1 MKKKINVRDLKAGMY
16 VYELDRPWRDTP
28 FPFQGFQIE
37 NDEAISQLRQHCEY
51 VFIDPDRSL
60 ATVSPI
66 QAWRA
71 PRPVRAE
78 GKKGPKA
85 ELHEVVEKTTAHR
98 PRRVYQDQTTV
109 EEEARFIKA
118 AHEQASSLVYSVME
132 DVQRGKTFDVGTAK
146 KVVGDMTQSVLR
158 NPDALICFTHLKK
171 RHEYTALHSLRVCIL
186 ALAFGRHLG
195 FDEETLN
202 VLGIGALLHDV
213 GKMKVPLEILN
224 KPGKLTEHESRIM
237 RNHVPYGVGVLER
250 ATGIA
255 KKAIEV
261 ARLHHERCDGTGYMD
276 KLKGDQ
282 ISEFGLIGAIVDV
295 YDAITS
301 DRPYG
306 HGIATL
312 DALNKMYAWRQTQFH
327 PRLVEQFIQCMGIFP
342 IGSLVRLNSHD
353 IGVVKTMNRAQRLKP
368 QVVLVLKP
376 DKMRH
381 PFRRTVDL
389 AHETNGRGQPYEITK
404 VLPAGLYGVQP
415 VDYLPIAAMAQ
426 PSPTPVGQHGARQ
439 RSI

>member
-1 MKKKINVRDLKAGMY
+1 MKKKIDVRDLKAGMY
-16 VYELDRPWRDTP
+16 VHELDRPWRETP
-28 FPFQGFQIE
+28 FVFQGFQIE
-37 NDEAISQLRQHCEY
+37 SDEDISQLKQHCEH

-60 ATVSPI
+60 GTVSPI
-66 QAWRA
+66 QARRT
-71 PRPVRAE
+71 PRPVPVVKERGPRAE
-78 GKKGPKA
+78 
-85 ELHEVVEKTTAHR
+85 LYEVVEKTTAHR

-109 EEEARFIKA
+109 EEEVRVIKDT
-118 AHEQASSLVYSVME
+118 HEQAGSLIYAVME
-132 DVQRGKTFDVGTAK
+132 DVQRGKVFDIEIAK
-146 KVVGDMTQSVLR
+146 EVVGDLTQSIVR

-195 FDEETLN
+195 FDEEVLN
-202 VLGIGALLHDV
+202 VLGIGALLHDI

-224 KPGKLTEHESRIM
+224 KPSELTEHESRIM
-237 RNHVPYGVGVLER
+237 RNHVPYGVGALER
-250 ATGIA
+250 TKGIP

-261 ARLHHERCDGTGYMD
+261 ARLHHERYDGTGYMD
-276 KLKGDQ
+276 QLKGDQ

-306 HGIATL
+306 HGISTL
-312 DALNKMYAWRQTQFH
+312 DALNKMYAWRQTHFH

-376 DKMRH
+376 DKTRH
-381 PFRRTVDL
+381 PFPRTVDL
-389 AHETNGRGQPYEITK
+389 AQETNSQGQPYEITK

-415 VDYLPIAAMAQ
+415 VDYLLVAAMAQ
-426 PSPTPVGQHGARQ
+426 PSPTPVGQHKARQ
-439 RSI
+439 R

>member
-1 MKKKINVRDLKAGMY
+1 MKKKIDVRDLRVGMY
-16 VYELDRPWRDTP
+16 VYELDRPWRETP

-37 NDEAISQLRQHCEY
+37 SDEDIGQLKQHCEH
-51 VFIDPDRSL
+51 VFIDADRSL
-60 ATVSPI
+60 GTVSPI

-71 PRPVRAE
+71 PRPVSAE
-78 GKKGPKA
+78 RKTGPEA
-85 ELHEVVEKTTAHR
+85 ELQEVVEKTTAHR

-109 EEEARFIKA
+109 EEEARVIKET
-118 AHEQASSLVYSVME
+118 HEQAISLVYSVME
-132 DVQRGKTFDVGTAK
+132 DVQRGKVFDVETAK
-146 KVVGDMTQSVLR
+146 KIVHDMAQSVVR

-186 ALAFGRHLG
+186 ALVFGRHLG
-195 FDEETLN
+195 FDEDVLN
-202 VLGIGALLHDV
+202 VLGVGALLHDI

-237 RNHVPYGVGVLER
+237 RNHVPYGISALEQ
-250 ATGIA
+250 AKGIP
-255 KKAIEV
+255 KRAIEV
-261 ARLHHERCDGTGYMD
+261 ARLHHERYGGTGYMD

-306 HGIATL
+306 HGISTL
-312 DALNKMYAWRQTQFH
+312 DALNKMYGWRRTHFH
-327 PRLVEQFIQCMGIFP
+327 PHLVEQFIQCMGIFP

-368 QVVLVLKP
+368 QVMLVLKP
-376 DKMRH
+376 DKTRH

-389 AHETNGRGQPYEITK
+389 ARETDGRGRPYEITSA
-404 VLPAGLYGVQP
+404 LPAGLYGIQP
-415 VDYLPIAAMAQ
+415 VDYLPVAAMVQ
-426 PSPTPVGQHGARQ
+426 PSPASVAHHKKRQ
-439 RSI
+439 R

>member
-1 MKKKINVRDLKAGMY
+1 MKKKVDVRDLKAGMY

-28 FPFQGFQIE
+28 FLFQGFQIQ
-37 NDEAISQLRQHCEY
+37 NDEDISQLKQHCEH

-60 ATVSPI
+60 ATVLPL

-71 PRPVRAE
+71 PRPVSIE
-78 GKKGPKA
+78 TKKGPKA
-85 ELHEVVEKTTAHR
+85 ALHEVVEKTTAHR

-109 EEEARFIKA
+109 EEEARVIKET
-118 AHEQASSLVYSVME
+118 HEQASSLVYSVME
-132 DVQRGKTFDVGTAK
+132 DVQRGKIFDVETAK
-146 KVVGDMTQSVLR
+146 KVVGDMTQSVMR

-202 VLGIGALLHDV
+202 VLGSGALLHDI

-237 RNHVPYGVGVLER
+237 RNHVPYGVGALEGSK
-250 ATGIA
+250 GIA
-255 KKAIEV
+255 QKAIEV
-261 ARLHHERCDGTGYMD
+261 ARLHHERYDGTGYMD

-306 HGIATL
+306 HGISTL
-312 DALNKMYAWRQTQFH
+312 DALNKIYAWRQTHFH
-327 PRLVEQFIQCMGIFP
+327 PHLVEQFIQCMGVFP
-342 IGSLVRLNSHD
+342 IGSLVRLNSRE
-353 IGVVKTMNRAQRLKP
+353 IGVVKTMNRAKRLKP
-368 QVVLVLKP
+368 QVELVLKP
-376 DKMRH
+376 DKTRY
-381 PFRRTVDL
+381 PLRRTVDL
-389 AHETNGRGQPYEITK
+389 ARETHGQGQAYEITK
-404 VLPAGLYGVQP
+404 VLPAGLYGIQP
-415 VDYLPIAAMAQ
+415 VDYLPVMAMAQ
-426 PSPTPVGQHGARQ
+426 PSPTLVGQHKARQ